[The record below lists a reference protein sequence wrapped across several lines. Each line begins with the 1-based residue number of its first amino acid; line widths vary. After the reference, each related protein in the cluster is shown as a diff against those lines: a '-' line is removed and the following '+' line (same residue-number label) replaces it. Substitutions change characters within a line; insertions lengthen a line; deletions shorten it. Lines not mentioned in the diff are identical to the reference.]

1 MGKGKATC
9 CSSSYFSLPS
19 PPAILEEKNLALATK
34 WRPRAWLPPTQ
45 RAPRQMPAERGG
57 AGAAQAHRPPPPR
70 GTPGVVVRA
79 GTCRGGRSAAGEP
92 CPAAGPVPSR
102 AWVCTLTLGPV
113 PSEHWPTPSSLPRPH
128 TAQRLPERPRFS
140 VSPKVLSVN
149 FRKSGHLRS
158 SSPHSYTSSLLFRF
172 AHLRC

>member
-1 MGKGKATC
+1 MLLFFVLLFTVTA
-9 CSSSYFSLPS
+9 SYTGR
-19 PPAILEEKNLALATK
+19 EKP
-34 WRPRAWLPPTQ
+34 RPRHKMAPTCLAASYPEST
-45 RAPRQMPAERGG
+45 APNAGGEGRG

-113 PSEHWPTPSSLPRPH
+113 PSEHWPTPSSLPRPR
-128 TAQRLPERPRFS
+128 TAQRLPERLRFS

-172 AHLRC
+172 AHHLRC